1 MTSTEEALA
10 YQSIKAKLSNR
21 YWRLNNLYFI
31 KDKSGQ
37 RVLMRFNE
45 MQESLYENLWYF
57 NAILKARQLGC
68 TTFVLIYFLDA
79 CLFNSNHAAGI
90 IAHTR
95 HDAED
100 LFKNK
105 VKFAYDNLPEWLRAE
120 IKATSSSARS
130 LDFSNNS
137 SIVVGTSLR
146 SGTFQK
152 LLVSEYGKISAKY
165 PEKAREIK
173 TGALNTVEVG
183 QQIFV
188 ESTAEGKSGEFYDL
202 CERAGKLQLT
212 SRPLSRA
219 EPKFHFF
226 PWHKNSLY
234 CLTPHEAEH
243 VVIPDHLSKYLS
255 EFNVTKEQAAWYATK
270 YAVLGD
276 DMRREYPSTSEEAFE
291 GSLQGAYY
299 LNEMSFIRSAGKINS
314 ARYNPSH
321 SVYTAWDLGMNDQMA
336 IWFIQVINNEPFIID
351 YHESIDEGWKYYS
364 DLLKD
369 RGFVYEKH
377 LFPHDGNRR
386 MRVLGGGVATDKE
399 AAENLGIRPIIVVPR
414 TTSVMI
420 DIRNYCKPTLL
431 QARFNE
437 ETCSLGI
444 DRLDCYRKKWNRATG
459 QFDDSP
465 LHDESSHGA
474 DAFRTFAVA
483 FKTGLLKERVSEIK
497 NVSAGITTRNGVVNK
512 SRRLQSRR

>member
-1 MTSTEEALA
+1 MTSTDEAQA

-21 YWRLNNLYFI
+21 YWRLNNLYYI

-37 RVLMRFNE
+37 KVLMRFNE
-45 MQESLYENLWYF
+45 MQESLYSNLWYF

-68 TTFVLIYFLDA
+68 TTFALVYFLDA

-105 VKFAYDNLPEWLRAE
+105 VKFAYDNLPEWLKAE

-130 LDFSNNS
+130 LDFSNSS

-188 ESTAEGKSGEFYDL
+188 ESTAEGKNGEFYEL
-202 CERAGKLQLT
+202 CERARKLQLT
-212 SRPLSRA
+212 AQPLSKADPR
-219 EPKFHFF
+219 FHFF

-234 CLTPHEAEH
+234 RLTTEEAEH
-243 VVIPDHLSKYLS
+243 VVITEDLAKYLAQ
-255 EFNVTKEQAAWYATK
+255 FNVSKEQAAWYATK

-276 DMRREYPSTSEEAFE
+276 DMRREYPSTPEEAFE

-299 LNEMSFIRSAGKINS
+299 LNEMSFLRSKGRINA

-321 SVYTAWDLGMNDQMA
+321 SVFTAWDLGLNDQMA
-336 IWFIQVINNEPFIID
+336 IWFFQIIQGEPYLID
-351 YHESIDEGWKYYS
+351 YHESIDEGWQYYA
-364 DLLKD
+364 DMLKSK
-369 RGFVYEKH
+369 GYVYEKH
-377 LFPHDGNRR
+377 IFPHDGNK
-386 MRVLGGGVATDKE
+386 RVRGGVVITDKQ
-399 AAENLGIRPIIVVPR
+399 AAENLGIRPIVIVPR

-431 QARFNE
+431 QCRFNE
-437 ETCSLGI
+437 ETCSVGI
-444 DRLDCYRKKWNRATG
+444 DRLDCYRKKWNRTTS
-459 QFDDSP
+459 QFEDSP
-465 LHDESSHGA
+465 LHDEASHGA
-474 DAFRTFAVA
+474 DAFRTLAVA
-483 FKTGLLKERVSEIK
+483 FKTGLLKEHVPNIK
-497 NVSAGITTRNGVVNK
+497 NTSAGLTTRRHMENPT
-512 SRRLQSRR
+512 RRLRR